1 MNGFK
6 LFIRNLMKAIL
17 QFEILPIVY
26 KVYKK
31 KNIQENLVVFAD
43 SKNDG
48 IPYSMLAMYKTIRN
62 TNKYEIKVLCSD
74 YSNLSI
80 LAKVKS
86 INNFMKLYANA
97 KYVFICDYFLPVS
110 SCNKRKETK
119 VIQLWHASGVLK
131 KFGFDAYDD
140 LKGKKYFHNP
150 TKNMDYIFVS
160 SDFCVEFFCSAFNF
174 KKDKVLPLGTSRT
187 DLLFEEEYKKRCI
200 FNFYKK
206 YPNLKEKKIIL
217 WAPSFRGNVEDLF
230 LKGYDEIK
238 KLQKELSYEYEVLI
252 KVHPHLKNKY
262 RIDNCEIPT
271 NELYPVIDLLIT
283 DYSSI
288 LFDFIL
294 LKKKIVLFVPD
305 YDEYKR
311 KRGMYIDIEKE
322 FDFPIIKNE
331 KYLSKKVK
339 EEMNNNLYYINYIK
353 YTNRFLKNCDGKVS
367 KKIMQI
373 LGRNYYEL

>member
-1 MNGFK
+1 MSNFK
-6 LFIRNLMKAIL
+6 LFIRNLIKAIL
-17 QFEILPIVY
+17 QFGILPIVY

-31 KNIQENLVVFAD
+31 KNIQENLVIFAD

-48 IPYSMLAMYKTIRN
+48 IPYSMFAMYKTINN
-62 TNKYEIKVLCSD
+62 TGKYEVKILCSD
-74 YSNLSI
+74 YSKLNI
-80 LAKVKS
+80 LEKAKE
-86 INNFMKLYANA
+86 INRFMKLYANA

-131 KFGFDAYDD
+131 KFGYDAYDD

-174 KKDKVLPLGTSRT
+174 KKDKVVPLGTSRT
-187 DLLFEEEYKKRCI
+187 DLLFEEEYRKRCI

-217 WAPSFRGNVEDLF
+217 WAPSFRGNIAGLF
-230 LKGYDEIK
+230 LNGYEEIK
-238 KLQKELSYEYEVLI
+238 KLQKKLPEEYKVII
-252 KVHPHLKNKY
+252 KVHPHLKDKY
-262 RIDNCEIPT
+262 GIDNCDIAT
-271 NELYPVIDLLIT
+271 NELYPVADLLIT

-294 LKKKIVLFVPD
+294 LKKKIILFVPD
-305 YDEYKR
+305 YEEYKNS
-311 KRGMYIDIEKE
+311 RGIYIDVKKE
-322 FDFPIIKNE
+322 FDFSIVIKNE
-331 KYLSKKVK
+331 DLSYLVMKQMENSNYYKNY
-339 EEMNNNLYYINYIK
+339 EEYKNKFLINC
-353 YTNRFLKNCDGKVS
+353 NGKVS
-367 KKIMQI
+367 ERI
-373 LGRNYYEL
+373 LNFLNLDK